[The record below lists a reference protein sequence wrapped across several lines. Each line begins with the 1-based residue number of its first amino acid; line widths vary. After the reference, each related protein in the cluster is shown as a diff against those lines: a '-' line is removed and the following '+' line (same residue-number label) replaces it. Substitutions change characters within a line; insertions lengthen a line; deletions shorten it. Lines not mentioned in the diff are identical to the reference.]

1 MDIDMT
7 LSDAALT
14 FFGIPDQGLG
24 ILVEH
29 GFGRIR
35 TSQAGSCRLQEDPS
49 LVRQNETGDLKIWS
63 LTSDL

>member
-1 MDIDMT
+1 VDIDMT

-29 GFGRIR
+29 GFGAFV
-35 TSQAGSCRLQEDPS
+35 QARQIDVIWAKTRHTHAKTKARLK
-49 LVRQNETGDLKIWS
+49 NCN